1 MEGSSFEDEFYDV
14 MSSGRLPMN
23 HDEPYAPRKG
33 MSTFLF
39 EEMKKQLEVEC
50 KILWSLYSNRLL
62 RYRPGVERFCLR
74 MFLLT
79 LCPPY
84 EMEQ

>member
-23 HDEPYAPRKG
+23 HDEAYAPRKG

-50 KILWSLYSNRLL
+50 KIL
-62 RYRPGVERFCLR
+62 
-74 MFLLT
+74 
-79 LCPPY
+79 
-84 EMEQ
+84 